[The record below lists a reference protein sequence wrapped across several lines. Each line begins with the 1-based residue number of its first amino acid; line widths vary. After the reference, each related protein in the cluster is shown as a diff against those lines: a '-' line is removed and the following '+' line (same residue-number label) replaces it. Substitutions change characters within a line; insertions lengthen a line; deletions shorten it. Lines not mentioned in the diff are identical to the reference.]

1 MIDAKDVMTRREATT
16 PPSTPSDATG
26 WLRSH
31 RGTVIIAG
39 IVATVLIVGGVT
51 GGVANAASATHDAD
65 LRQAT
70 SAHTTTVSMSQALS
84 RETTDLSGNTVRDLA
99 DQQAITTAVLGQ
111 DGYLGSGTTTAISSA
126 SNTLSAAIRKIAEDG
141 STASN
146 FHLQPPLAMKVA
158 VPEFDPSW
166 STQRLTAYNSKLRT
180 IAAKIR
186 SDRVVIAHLGSNLQG
201 SVSGIDRE
209 LAKVAKGLPT
219 LEQALL
225 AASPLAGE
233 SAKSSLAQA
242 LTATQKISV
251 TGAQLSA
258 YVTAAKSVQSSQA
271 TAAEAAVGQPAGP
284 ADPHCAAPVTAVKHI
299 YVSITAQQL
308 WACVG
313 PVLIFDS
320 AVTTGA
326 SALTNV
332 HDATPTGTFRI
343 NGKYRNVHLVGHDA
357 NGSWNDAVAYWIPYI
372 GSTYG
377 FHDASWQTFP
387 FGSPLYTT
395 QGSHGCVH
403 LPVDIIAQVF
413 AWAPVGT
420 QVTIS

>member
-1 MIDAKDVMTRREATT
+1 MTRRETTT
-16 PPSTPSDATG
+16 PPSAPSDATG
-26 WLRSH
+26 WLRAN
-31 RGTVIIAG
+31 RRTVIIAG

-51 GGVANAASATHDAD
+51 GGVAYAASATHDAD

-70 SAHTTTVSMSQALS
+70 SAHTTTVSMSQALL
-84 RETTDLSGNTVRDLA
+84 RETTDLSGKTGQALA

-111 DGYLGSGTTTAISSA
+111 DGYLGSGTTTAMTSA
-126 SNTLSAAIRKIAEDG
+126 SNTLTAAIAKIAKDG

-146 FHLQPPLAMKVA
+146 FQLQPPLAVKVA

-166 STQRLTAYNSKLRT
+166 STKRLTAYNSELRT

-186 SDRVVIAHLGSNLQG
+186 SDRVVIAHLRSNLQG
-201 SVSGIDRE
+201 SVSGIDRD
-209 LAKVAKGLPT
+209 LAKVAKGLPP

-233 SAKSSLAQA
+233 SAKSGLTQA
-242 LTATQKISV
+242 LTATQNISA

-271 TAAEAAVGQPAGP
+271 TAAMAAVGQPAGP
-284 ADPHCAAPVTAVKHI
+284 ADQHCAAPVTAVKHI
-299 YVSITAQQL
+299 YVSIAAQQL

-395 QGSHGCVH
+395 EGSHGCVH

>member
-1 MIDAKDVMTRREATT
+1 MTRREATT
-16 PPSTPSDATG
+16 PPSVPSDATG

-51 GGVANAASATHDAD
+51 GGVAYAASATHDAD
-65 LRQAT
+65 LKQAT
-70 SAHTTTVSMSQALS
+70 SAHTAAISANQALS
-84 RETTDLSGNTVRDLA
+84 TETTDLSGKTVQALT

-111 DGYLGSGTTTAISSA
+111 DGYFGSGTTTAMTSA
-126 SNTLSAAIRKIAEDG
+126 SNTLSAAIGKIAEDG
-141 STASN
+141 STASH
-146 FHLQPPLAMKVA
+146 FQLQPSLAMKVA
-158 VPEFDPSW
+158 VPQFDPSW
-166 STQRLTAYNSKLRT
+166 STKRLTTYNSELRT
-180 IAAKIR
+180 ITAKIR
-186 SDRVVIAHLGSNLQG
+186 SERVAIAHLRSKLKG

-225 AASPLAGE
+225 AASPLANQT
-233 SAKSSLAQA
+233 AKNALTQA
-242 LTATQKISV
+242 LTATQKISA

-271 TAAEAAVGQPAGP
+271 TAAAAAAGQPAGP

-299 YVSITAQQL
+299 YVSIADQQL

-395 QGSHGCVH
+395 EGSHGCVH

-413 AWAPVGT
+413 AWAPIGT